1 MAAGKAEMDKVR
13 AEGAAR
19 MEPDGGRNMLQRGSM
34 VAVYAALALCLVASQ
49 VSAEVFAYPKKGQ
62 SQQQFEQDQFGCHQ
76 WAKGQTG
83 VDPTQAQASTA
94 APPPERGGALR
105 GAGRGA
111 AVGAIGGAIGG
122 NAGKGAA
129 VGAAVGGTV
138 GLARQAGRN
147 QQAAQAQQQAQAQ
160 AQAGLNNYDR
170 AYAACMQGRG
180 YQVR

>member
-1 MAAGKAEMDKVR
+1 
-13 AEGAAR
+13 
-19 MEPDGGRNMLQRGSM
+19 MLQRGSV
-34 VAVYAALALCLVASQ
+34 VAVNIALALCLVASQ
-49 VSAEVFAYPKKGQ
+49 ASAEVFAYPKKGQ
-62 SQQQFEQDQFGCHQ
+62 SQQQFEQDQFACHQ

-83 VDPTQAQASTA
+83 VDSSQAA

-147 QQAAQAQQQAQAQ
+147 QQAQQQAQA
-160 AQAGLNNYDR
+160 ASSAYDR
-170 AYAACMQGRG
+170 AYAGCMAGRG
-180 YQVR
+180 YQVS